1 MTTIAVD
8 AMGGDHAPAVPVE
21 GALLAAREYGL
32 GLELVGAPAL
42 VEAEL
47 KKHDTSD
54 LEIEI
59 VPARDV
65 IGMDESP
72 VKALRRKPEATVRVA
87 ANRVREGR
95 AQGFVSAGNT
105 GAAMAVAKMEWGAI
119 AGVDRPGLAS
129 IFPTQ
134 HGIPSVLM
142 DVGANIDCKP
152 QHLVQ
157 FAVMGEV
164 YYRVMFGVERPR
176 VGLLSIGEEATKGN
190 EVIRETNR
198 RLREAPPSFEF
209 VGNVEGHDVFTGE
222 VHVIVCDG
230 LVGNVALKISEGVAE
245 AIVSML
251 KEALSSTIMAQVGAV
266 LSRQAFE
273 EFRRRVDWS
282 EYGGAPLLGVKGV
295 AIVCH
300 GRSPAN
306 AIKNAIGVAHGF
318 AEKRVNE
325 KIEREL
331 TLVSAR

>member
-1 MTTIAVD
+1 MTVIAVD

-32 GLELVGAPAL
+32 GLELVGAPEL

-47 KKHDTSD
+47 KKHDTSN
-54 LEIEI
+54 LKIEI

-119 AGVDRPGLAS
+119 PGVDRPGLAS

-134 HGIPSVLM
+134 RGIPSVLM

-176 VGLLSIGEEATKGN
+176 VGLLSIGEEASKGN

-198 RLREAPPSFEF
+198 RLRESPLSFEF
-209 VGNVEGHDVFTGE
+209 VGNVEGHDVFSGE
-222 VHVIVCDG
+222 VHVIICDG

-251 KEALSSTIMAQVGAV
+251 KEALSSTITAKVGAV

-300 GRSPAN
+300 GRSPVN
-306 AIKNAIGVAHGF
+306 AIKNAIGVAHSF

-331 TLVSAR
+331 ILVSTP